1 MKNIFLSML
10 VLAIITSCSK
20 DQVKDQVDL
29 TVFNPELTIV
39 ENLNN
44 DVSILDLIEAVGL
57 EALYGLE
64 FGGGFIFNVNSTSG
78 ELMVARDYSIIGGV
92 AWGDHFDL
100 NTGSAIG
107 DGLESTQLIVDR
119 NADDNSLVFGGFEF
133 GSDNYAFK
141 IALDL
146 ELDGFD
152 DWFIPSSGS
161 LEAIYNNVHMY
172 GVGDFDESLIYWSS
186 TNEGYF
192 PYVMFFNFES
202 WGGQAFAGS
211 CIDANGLVI
220 ARKF

>member
-1 MKNIFLSML
+1 MKNIFFSML
-10 VLAIITSCSK
+10 ILTFLISCSK
-20 DQVKDQVDL
+20 DEVGL
-29 TVFNPELTIV
+29 AIFNPELTIV

-44 DVSILDLIEAVGL
+44 DVSILDLIDRVGI
-57 EALYGLE
+57 EGLYGLE
-64 FGGGFIFNVNSTSG
+64 HGGGFIFHVNSITG
-78 ELMVARDYSIIGGV
+78 ELMVARDYTIIGEV

-107 DGLESTQLIVDR
+107 DGFENTQLIVDR

-133 GSDNYAFK
+133 GSENYAFK

-146 ELDGFD
+146 ELAGFD

-161 LEAIYNNVHMY
+161 LEAIYNNVHMS
-172 GVGDFDESLIYWSS
+172 GVGDFNESLVYWSS
-186 TNEGYF
+186 TKDGYY

-211 CIDANGLVI
+211 CIDANGLII